1 MPAVWK
7 KLDPRWRKLI
17 IEYID
22 RIKENPKCHSLR
34 TPQNLKHLIKFVPI
48 SHLNNIHISYYFAK
62 ENLEVINYGQ
72 TDDDDGSDI
81 DAQGDDDD
89 DINGDGGFD

>member
-7 KLDPRWRKLI
+7 KLDPRRRRLI

-22 RIKENPKCHSLR
+22 KIKEDPNCHSIW
-34 TPQNLKHLIKFVPI
+34 TPQTLKHLIKFVPI
-48 SHLNNIHISYYFAK
+48 KQPNNICISYYFAK

-72 TDDDDGSDI
+72 TDDDNGSDI
-81 DAQGDDDD
+81 DTQGDDDN
-89 DINGDGGFD
+89 DIDGDG